1 MIPQRNGSTQE
12 IALGRLGCE
21 GKVLRADGQ
30 RRGRSGDHQP
40 VRALLRCSC
49 FRLGRSFPN
58 SRHSE
63 ALKTRYV
70 ATLGN
75 IVRRRCEELHSC
87 LHTST
92 RWISVSR
99 NMCLTSLV
107 TIATGVTHVSTRL
120 DLQEIRRKIPWLVTA
135 AAPGKECASFRSCIR
150 SKDEL
155 VFLPATEWT
164 GFPVQFLSDRPDTP
178 YLFAHTALLL
188 WY

>member
-1 MIPQRNGSTQE
+1 MIPQRNRPAQG
-12 IALGRLGCE
+12 IALGYLAREDSECGW
-21 GKVLRADGQ
+21 Q
-30 RRGRSGDHQP
+30 RRRRSGDHQP
-40 VRALLRCSC
+40 VSALLRRFCLRRS
-49 FRLGRSFPN
+49 RSFPN

-92 RWISVSR
+92 RWISVSP
-99 NMCLTSLV
+99 NMCLTSSV
-107 TIATGVTHVSTRL
+107 TIAAGVTNVSTRF
-120 DLQEIRRKIPWLVTA
+120 DLQDVFRKISWLVTA
-135 AAPGKECASFRSCIR
+135 TASSKECASFRSRIR

-155 VFLPATEWT
+155 VFLPATELTW
-164 GFPVQFLSDRPDTP
+164 FPVQLLSDRPDTS
-178 YLFAHTALLL
+178 YLFLHTALLL

>member
-1 MIPQRNGSTQE
+1 MIPQRDGSTQE
-12 IALGRLGCE
+12 IALRCLACE
-21 GKVLRADGQ
+21 GKVLRADRQ

-40 VRALLRCSC
+40 VRTLPRRSC
-49 FRLGRSFPN
+49 LRLGRSFPN
-58 SRHSE
+58 SWHSE
-63 ALKTRYV
+63 ALKTKYV
-70 ATLGN
+70 AKLGN
-75 IVRRRCEELHSC
+75 IMRRSCEAFHSC
-87 LHTST
+87 LHNSI

-107 TIATGVTHVSTRL
+107 TIATGVTHSSTRL

-155 VFLPATEWT
+155 IFLPATEGT
-164 GFPVQFLSDRPDTP
+164 GFPVQLLSDRPDTP
-178 YLFAHTALLL
+178 YLFVHTALLL